1 MKTHVKGVAAAPH
14 MNMVYASPRRE
25 KNGAGHQPDFGRE
38 REQIK
43 EMLVPLVKEA
53 VQRQL
58 KEQQDYYRSRPSLA
72 ARQLEQVFGAANIEK
87 ALTPAVSLRVY
98 ERIEER
104 IRHEWI
110 RKGRC

>member
-1 MKTHVKGVAAAPH
+1 MKTHVKGMTAAPH

-72 ARQLEQVFGAANIEK
+72 ARQLEQVFGDANIEK

-110 RKGRC
+110 RKGR